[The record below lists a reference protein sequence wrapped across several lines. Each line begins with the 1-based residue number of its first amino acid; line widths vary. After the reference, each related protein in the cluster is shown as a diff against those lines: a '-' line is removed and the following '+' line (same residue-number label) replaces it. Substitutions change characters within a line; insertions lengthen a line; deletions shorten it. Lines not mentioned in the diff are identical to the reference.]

1 MNQTD
6 WNHNVMNGID
16 PALVEEASLPA
27 GKRSFRPLRIAA
39 AAACMCALLAGM
51 ALAAETIFGIPIF
64 KSVTANPFTGEELN
78 GFTTVIDTPEGVM
91 SKGTF
96 KQPLDSFSS
105 AVRELAA
112 ALEQGGTD
120 TVTFGSWAEL
130 EEYLGADLLSNPML
144 ERGGQDFTV
153 TVGAKDGTLTAV
165 KTDGVYYLNYL
176 EVKHSDETGGGYGM
190 VPVRMG
196 LTVQSYT
203 EHSLIAPEDMFK
215 ILGFPEDYTFTHETY
230 TTPGGLAV
238 SIVGAVRPDTAYG
251 RITTYYARFA
261 LNGNAVTLS
270 AGCTPDSAHAL
281 STLKEVLD
289 AFQ

>member
-1 MNQTD
+1 MKQAD
-6 WNHNVMNGID
+6 WNHSILNNID
-16 PALVEEASLPA
+16 PALVEGASAPA
-27 GKRSFRPLRIAA
+27 GRRNFHPLRIVA

-64 KSVTANPFTGEELN
+64 KPVDTDPFTGEEFN
-78 GFTTVIDTPEGVM
+78 GFTTVIDTPG
-91 SKGTF
+91 GTVSGGTY
-96 KQPLDSFSS
+96 KQPVDSFSP

-112 ALEQGGTD
+112 ALEQDSTD
-120 TVTFGSWAEL
+120 TVRFNSWAAL
-130 EEYLGADLLSNPML
+130 EEYLGVKLLTNSAL
-144 ERGGQDFTV
+144 EQGGQDFTV

-165 KTDGVYYLNYL
+165 KADGVYYLNPL
-176 EVKHSDETGGGYGM
+176 EVEPSDELGGGHGM
-190 VPVRMG
+190 VPVRTG

-203 EHSLIAPEDMFK
+203 EHSLIAPEDMFMT
-215 ILGFPEDYTFTHETY
+215 LGFPEDYTFTHEAY

-238 SIVGAVRPDTAYG
+238 SIVGTSYSDPVYG

-270 AGCTPDSAHAL
+270 AGCITDPAHAL
-281 STLKEVLD
+281 STLKDVLD

>member
-64 KSVTANPFTGEELN
+64 KPVTANPFTGEEVN
-78 GFTTVIDTPEGVM
+78 GFTTVIDAPEGAV
-91 SKGTF
+91 SNGTF
-96 KQPLDSFSS
+96 KQPVDRFSPT
-105 AVRELAA
+105 VRELAA
-112 ALEQGGTD
+112 ALEQGTPDTLSFGT
-120 TVTFGSWAEL
+120 WAEL
-130 EEYLGADLLSNPML
+130 EEYLGVDLLSNPML
-144 ERGGQDFTV
+144 ERGGQDLTV
-153 TVGAKDGTLTAV
+153 TVSAKNGTLTAV
-165 KTDGVYYLNYL
+165 KADGVYYLNYL
-176 EVKHSDETGGGYGM
+176 EVENPDGGYGM
-190 VPVRMG
+190 TPVRMG

-203 EHSLIAPEDMFK
+203 EHSLISPDDMFM
-215 ILGFPEDYTFTHETY
+215 ILAFPENYTFTHENY

-238 SIVGAVRPDTAYG
+238 SIVGAVRSDPVYG
-251 RITTYYARFA
+251 QTTTWYARFA
-261 LNGNAVTLS
+261 LDGNAVTLS
-270 AGCTPDSAHAL
+270 AGCIPNPAHAL